1 MLCSSVVTRSTRQT
15 GRFAL
20 ADRGI
25 DATSVTLRLFGDDL
39 DPDEVSRKLG
49 GQPTLAR
56 RKGDVIPDETKRVAE
71 TGSWLLSSERQS
83 KNTLESQI
91 EALFNRLTADVAVW
105 RDLAGRYHADL
116 FCGLWSEAWN
126 RGLELSPEVVAAIGE
141 RGLRLGLDI
150 YFVGEEK

>member
-1 MLCSSVVTRSTRQT
+1 MPHVQHPT

-25 DATSVTLRLFGDDL
+25 DATSVTLRFFGDDL
-39 DPDEVSRKLG
+39 DPDEVSRWLG
-49 GQPTLAR
+49 SPPTLTR
-56 RKGDVIPDETKRVAE
+56 RKGEVIPGECKRVAE

-91 EALFNRLTADVAVW
+91 DTLFNRLTDDVEVW
-105 RDLAGRYHADL
+105 RKLTKRYHADL

-126 RGLELSPEVVAAIGE
+126 RGLELSADIVERIAE
-141 RGLRLGLDI
+141 RGVRIGFDI
-150 YFVGEEK
+150 YFVNESK